1 MLKGAGSGSRTVPVV
16 ALMCALSFQ
25 GLSGLAGGVGLMGDP
40 TGTSLR
46 IPQEWLAGSPFSDY
60 LVPGLILLILLGA
73 LPLVVVWGVWAAAPW
88 AWAASLGIGVMLV
101 VWIGVQIS
109 IVGYQPSPP
118 LQVVYG
124 TLGLGIIALTQFP
137 SVHAYLGRDRSV

>member
-1 MLKGAGSGSRTVPVV
+1 MEEHAGFGSRTAPV

-25 GLSGLAGGVGLMGDP
+25 GLSGLVGGAGLIGDP

-60 LVPGLILLILLGA
+60 LVPGLILLILLGV
-73 LPLVVVWGVWAAAPW
+73 LPFVVVWGVWSAAPW
-88 AWAASLGIGVMLV
+88 SGAASLGIGLMLV

-109 IVGYQPSPP
+109 IIGYQPSPP
-118 LQVVYG
+118 LQAVYG
-124 TLGLGIIALTQFP
+124 TLGLGIIALTRLP
-137 SVHAYLGRDRSV
+137 SVRAYLGRD